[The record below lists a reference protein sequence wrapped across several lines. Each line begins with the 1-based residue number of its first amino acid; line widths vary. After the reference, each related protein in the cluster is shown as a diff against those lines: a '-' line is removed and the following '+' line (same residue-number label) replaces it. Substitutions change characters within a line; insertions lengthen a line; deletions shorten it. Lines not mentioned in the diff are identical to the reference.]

1 MGVRP
6 HDGLPKETEYVNT
19 TSSTSPIAES
29 ETATPCRFCAGTE
42 VVPVLDLGEQPLA
55 NSYLTTAQVR
65 APELEPKYP
74 LRVRICTQCWL
85 VQLEDFARREDIFNE
100 DYSYYSS
107 FSSTWLSHASDY
119 VEKMTDA
126 LDLDGSSLVVE
137 LASNDGYL
145 LRNFDARHIPVLG
158 VEPCAGVALAARAI
172 GVRTEIMFFGT
183 EAASQLA
190 ASYGHADLI
199 VANNVLA
206 HVPDLNDF
214 VGGIKVLLKPEGTV
228 TIEAPHLLQ
237 LLREG
242 QFDTIY
248 HEHYSYFS
256 LAVLCRVFAAHGLAV
271 VNVEELETHGGSL
284 RTFVRHDGAQEVDPN
299 VARVLRA
306 EKACGL
312 ESLDTY
318 RQFGTK
324 VESVRDGLRD
334 FLTAAARSG
343 RRVAA
348 YGAPAKGN
356 TLLNYCGVG
365 PSDIEFT
372 VDASPHK
379 QGMYLPGSH
388 IPIGAPQR
396 IRDERPDD
404 VVILPWNLRKEIT
417 KQMAD
422 AIATGTKFWVAIPS
436 ISVA

>member
-1 MGVRP
+1 M
-6 HDGLPKETEYVNT
+6 NT
-19 TSSTSPIAES
+19 PTS
-29 ETATPCRFCAGTE
+29 TAPVDQHGSAAPCRFCAGTD
-42 VVPVLDLGEQPLA
+42 VVPILDLGEQPLA
-55 NSYLTTAQVR
+55 NSYLTSVQMK

-74 LRVRICTQCWL
+74 LRVRVCTQCWL

-107 FSSTWLSHASDY
+107 FSSSWLAHACDY
-119 VEKMTDA
+119 VEKMTA
-126 LDLDGSSLVVE
+126 GLDLDGSSLVVE

-145 LRNFDARHIPVLG
+145 LRNFDARKIPVLG
-158 VEPCAGVALAARAI
+158 VEPCAGVANAAQAI
-172 GVRTEIMFFGT
+172 GVRTEIVFFGT
-183 EAASQLA
+183 ATASQLA
-190 ASYGHADLI
+190 SSYGHADLI

-214 VGGIKVLLKPEGTV
+214 VGGIKVLLKPTGTA

-237 LLREG
+237 LLSEG

-271 VNVEELETHGGSL
+271 VNVEELDTHGGSL
-284 RTFVRHDGAQEVDPN
+284 RTYVRHAGAQELDPS
-299 VARVLRA
+299 VERVIRA
-306 EKACGL
+306 EEASGL

-318 RQFGTK
+318 RQFGAK
-324 VESVRDGLRD
+324 VESVRDGLRE
-334 FLTAAARSG
+334 FLAAAQRSG

-379 QGMYLPGSH
+379 QGMFLPGSH
-388 IPIGAPQR
+388 IPISAPQR

-404 VVILPWNLRKEIT
+404 VVILPWNLRKEIAQ
-417 KQMAD
+417 QMAD
-422 AIATGTKFWVAIPS
+422 AIEGGVKFWVAVPNLQP
-436 ISVA
+436 A

>member
-1 MGVRP
+1 M
-6 HDGLPKETEYVNT
+6 NT
-19 TSSTSPIAES
+19 ISSASAPS
-29 ETATPCRFCAGTE
+29 RNDATMPCRFCAGTD

-55 NSYLTTAQVR
+55 NSYLTEIQMQE
-65 APELEPKYP
+65 PELEPKYP
-74 LRVRICTQCWL
+74 LRVRVCTQCWL
-85 VQLEDFARREDIFNE
+85 VQLEDYARREDIFND

-107 FSSTWLSHASDY
+107 FSSTWLSHAADY
-119 VEKMTDA
+119 VEKMTGT
-126 LDLDGSSLVVE
+126 LDLDRSSLVVE

-145 LRNFDARHIPVLG
+145 LRNFDARGIPVLG
-158 VEPCAGVALAARAI
+158 VEPCAGVAGAARAI
-172 GVRTEIMFFGT
+172 GVRTEIVFFGT
-183 EAASQLA
+183 DTASQLA

-214 VGGIKVLLKPEGTV
+214 VGGIKVLLKPQGTV

-242 QFDTIY
+242 QFDTVY

-256 LAVLCRVFAAHGLAV
+256 LAVLCRVFDAHGLAV

-284 RTFVRHDGAQEVDPN
+284 RTYVRHAGAQDVDPS
-299 VARVLRA
+299 VDRVLRA
-306 EKACGL
+306 EAAGGL
-312 ESLDTY
+312 EALDTY
-318 RQFGTK
+318 LEFRTK
-324 VESVRDGLRD
+324 VESVRDGLRN
-334 FLTAAARSG
+334 FLAAATQSG

-356 TLLNYCGVG
+356 TLLNYCGIG

-379 QGMYLPGSH
+379 QGLFLPGSH
-388 IPIGAPQR
+388 IPIGGPQR

-417 KQMAD
+417 HQMAD
-422 AIATGTKFWVAIPS
+422 AIAAGTNFWVAIPS
-436 ISVA
+436 MNVA